1 MVWFQLEPFQE
12 WPQLLDPHLEPL
24 LSLVIDAFVDQVLAA
39 GKEERRG
46 SSSPTSPPLLSS
58 STPTSVISSRSAAC
72 RLLYCFCK
80 VRGVKVVSRFFSS
93 DAGLLEPT
101 LKAYE
106 RWNACGDANEEHR
119 RPAEQTLSWEE
130 RYVIVLWLGHLLFV
144 PFDIAS
150 ISPESQPTSAASS
163 VVLPSGL
170 LLPAGVPWMAKQLL
184 SIALANLGAAG
195 KERESAN
202 VLLVRLSTRADM
214 VRLGM
219 MRSVLQWA
227 LSCLSTSSEWS
238 PSIYYRIGLLSY
250 LVDVMQAAGH
260 DNVLEFLPRIF
271 DTASAIVSDDTK
283 FCVDTRSS
291 ALARKILIK
300 IYRVAATLE
309 LREGSSFPLEDVIDH
324 LLSSLADR
332 DTPVR
337 YAASKAIGVIT
348 TKLDLGLAR
357 EVVDAILR
365 SLDEDLDRNSD
376 RQSDPPRSEC
386 QKTSPAVG
394 PSTFRAVDA
403 LRWHGLILT
412 LANLLFH
419 RSPPPDQLSQLLE
432 YIVLAL
438 QFEQRS
444 STGSSV
450 GANVRDAACFGAWAL
465 SRRYKTDELQNV
477 HVSDHHRTQTTT
489 STSRSLLQV
498 LATELVVVAC
508 LDPVGNIRRGASAA
522 LQELIGRHPDTVA
535 MGIGVVQTVDYHAVA
550 LRANAVS
557 EVGVSAA
564 KLHPIYWAAV
574 FGGLLGWRG
583 AGSLDVRSRRVA
595 ALGIGALS
603 DVWRAESFGDD
614 GMVGQVVASF
624 AALHPRQV
632 EAKHGLLLAL
642 SALLERHVAKR
653 ALGSP
658 LDERREVAMLNSAFP
673 ALDAVVQD
681 GLSSQSP
688 RAELTIEAACYL
700 ACSTAKT
707 IDWVSAELSDTI
719 LAKSVEVLEAA
730 LLRSNEEILK
740 ATTCAAAVVLPLL
753 DQEWRVGL
761 VQRWIRR
768 IYDASSGR
776 MIEQATTTAHLRMLG
791 TACRFCPE
799 SSLETADI
807 VKVLLGHTALEI
819 AIEHRVAAIQS
830 LGAGVLESHGKYP
843 LSWRQDRSS
852 KLTWRSR

>member
-1 MVWFQLEPFQE
+1 MVRFQLEPFQE
-12 WPQLLDPHLEPL
+12 WPQLLDPHLERL
-24 LSLVIDAFVDQVLAA
+24 LSLVIDAFVDHVLAA
-39 GKEERRG
+39 GKEERGG
-46 SSSPTSPPLLSS
+46 SSSLTSSFPSSLPSS
-58 STPTSVISSRSAAC
+58 SASTSVTSSRSAAC

-93 DAGLLEPT
+93 DAGLLQPT

-106 RWNACGDANEEHR
+106 HWNACGDADGEHR
-119 RPAEQTLSWEE
+119 RSTKQALSWEE

-150 ISPESQPTSAASS
+150 ISADSRSASVASL
-163 VVLPSGL
+163 VELPSGL
-170 LLPAGVPWMAKQLL
+170 LLPAGVPLMAKQLL

-195 KERESAN
+195 KEREAAS

-238 PSIYYRIGLLSY
+238 PTIYYRIGLLSY
-250 LVDVMQAAGH
+250 LVNVMQAAGH
-260 DNVLEFLPRIF
+260 DNVLEFLPRVF
-271 DTASAIVSDDTK
+271 ETASAIISDDTK

-291 ALARKILIK
+291 ALARKIVIK
-300 IYRVAATLE
+300 IFRVAASLE
-309 LREGSSFPLEDVIDH
+309 LREGSTFPLEDVIDH

-348 TKLDLGLAR
+348 TRLDLGLAR
-357 EVVDAILR
+357 EVVEAILG
-365 SLDEDLDRNSD
+365 SLDEDLDRSSD
-376 RQSDPPRSEC
+376 RDSDVPGPEC
-386 QKTSPAVG
+386 QQTSPIVG
-394 PSTFRAVDA
+394 PNAFRAVDA
-403 LRWHGLILT
+403 LRWHGLLLT

-465 SRRYKTDELQNV
+465 SRRYTTDELRNV

-489 STSRSLLQV
+489 SKSRSFLQV

-564 KLHPIYWAAV
+564 RLHPIYWAAM

-595 ALGIGALS
+595 AQGIGALS
-603 DVWRAESFGDD
+603 DVRRAESFGDD
-614 GMVGQVVASF
+614 GMVGQVVAF
-624 AALHPRQV
+624 FERLHPRQV
-632 EAKHGLLLAL
+632 EAKNGLLLTL

-653 ALGSP
+653 ASESS
-658 LDERREVAMLNSAFP
+658 LDERREVAMLSSAFSV
-673 ALDAVVQD
+673 LETVVQD
-681 GLSSQSP
+681 GLGSRST

-707 IDWVSAELSDTI
+707 IDWVSAKLGDRI

-740 ATTCAAAVVLPLL
+740 AMTCAAVVVLPLL
-753 DQEWRVGL
+753 EEERRTRL

-768 IYDASSGR
+768 VYDAGTGR
-776 MIEQATTTAHLRMLG
+776 MIEQADTTAHLLILG
-791 TACRFCPE
+791 MAYRFCPE
-799 SSLETADI
+799 GSLEMADI
-807 VKVLLGHTALEI
+807 VKVLLGHAVLEI
-819 AIEHRVAAIQS
+819 AIEHRVAAVQS
-830 LGAGVLESHGKYP
+830 LGTGVLEYHGGDPFGWCQEK
-843 LSWRQDRSS
+843 
-852 KLTWRSR
+852 RSRLT